1 MIEHE
6 SLTPQGRRHSPPR
19 AGSLPPPM
27 LVLAAF
33 APAASAGAPSD
44 DGPGTTIHQTLPIA
58 STDAGYQGG
67 VEECAELDLAPGE
80 VFWHFVLTQTDAA
93 SATLDASFS
102 VAGDVSTDSYKK
114 TGGTLRFGITT
125 PTADTLLSAWTAAE
139 GGNLNLSHICQGEE
153 APTPTPDVTPT
164 PTPDV
169 TPTPTPDVTPT
180 PTPDVTPTPT
190 PEVTPTPT
198 PEVTPTPTPE
208 VTPTPTPEVT
218 PTPTP
223 EVTPTP
229 TPEVTPTPTPEVT
242 PTPTPEVTPTPTPEV
257 TPTPTPEATPTPT
270 GSELPAESENPTPSG
285 GVEAATGTPRVTVP
299 PTDALGQAA
308 PVTSEGW
315 RIVLA
320 GLASLS

>member
-1 MIEHE
+1 MNDRT
-6 SLTPQGRRHSPPR
+6 SRSRRR
-19 AGSLPPPM
+19 GGAIRTAGWLAAAAM

-190 PEVTPTPT
+190 PEVDADPDARGHADPD
-198 PEVTPTPTPE
+198 
-208 VTPTPTPEVT
+208 
-218 PTPTP
+218 
-223 EVTPTP
+223 
-229 TPEVTPTPTPEVT
+229 
-242 PTPTPEVTPTPTPEV
+242 
-257 TPTPTPEATPTPT
+257 A
-270 GSELPAESENPTPSG
+270 GSHAHAHP
-285 GVEAATGTPRVTVP
+285 
-299 PTDALGQAA
+299 
-308 PVTSEGW
+308 
-315 RIVLA
+315 
-320 GLASLS
+320 